1 MLFGREEHAKLRIK
15 INQENTVIVCNIDP
29 TTYDDSDAVAPG
41 TKSGPWANS
50 KYDGIPVL

>member
-29 TTYDDSDAVAPG
+29 PTQLQYLFTQNIGEIAY
-41 TKSGPWANS
+41 
-50 KYDGIPVL
+50 LL